1 MRRSLYLI
9 IAIGLVD
16 VHCVSLRYILNA
28 LENELQYRAILL
40 VESSSESESCWEHK
54 YIQGAVPILNFNA
67 NQSLYL
73 KDALNTNILALV
85 CLNENV
91 ESTMQALYENL
102 EDMRDTPTILFVLS
116 DSKVQDVFLECLRRK
131 MLNVLAFKGL
141 DRGFVYS
148 FRAFPTFRVIER
160 NVMDILQYFEQQLE
174 DLGGHT
180 LTTLPDNIIP
190 RTVVYKSPDGS
201 RQLAGYLYPFL
212 RNYVSTI
219 NATLKVCWH
228 LVPEDGMIQL
238 GEVVRLSEIHDVDFP
253 LGMHGIEHGS
263 TSQNVPL
270 EVSSWFLMLPMEPSL
285 SRAQFFIMLGFEKV
299 TPVLLLLTILLT
311 TAHRIE
317 MGLRPSWRCY
327 VLGDRVLQG
336 TLGQA
341 FFLPRRLSVKLMLV
355 YSLILL
361 NGFTFSNYSITS
373 LETWLVHPPS
383 GHPIHSW
390 EQMRTLNLKVL
401 IVPSELDSMTKAL
414 GKQFTESNSDLFEL
428 SKSGNF
434 QDKRLA
440 MDQSYA
446 YPVTCTLWPLLEHAQ
461 IRLPKPEFRRSR
473 EMVLIPLLIMAMPL
487 PKNSMFHKSLNRYRA
502 LTHQSGLYEFWFKRS
517 FNELV
522 ALRKIHYKVNGDHQI
537 YRDFEWQDFSYVWL
551 GFVGGTIA
559 SILVLLA
566 EIGYHRWQLNQN

>member
-1 MRRSLYLI
+1 
-9 IAIGLVD
+9 
-16 VHCVSLRYILNA
+16 
-28 LENELQYRAILL
+28 
-40 VESSSESESCWEHK
+40 
-54 YIQGAVPILNFNA
+54 
-67 NQSLYL
+67 
-73 KDALNTNILALV
+73 
-85 CLNENV
+85 
-91 ESTMQALYENL
+91 
-102 EDMRDTPTILFVLS
+102 
-116 DSKVQDVFLECLRRK
+116 
-131 MLNVLAFKGL
+131 
-141 DRGFVYS
+141 
-148 FRAFPTFRVIER
+148 
-160 NVMDILQYFEQQLE
+160 
-174 DLGGHT
+174 
-180 LTTLPDNIIP
+180 
-190 RTVVYKSPDGS
+190 
-201 RQLAGYLYPFL
+201 
-212 RNYVSTI
+212 
-219 NATLKVCWH
+219 
-228 LVPEDGMIQL
+228 
-238 GEVVRLSEIHDVDFP
+238 
-253 LGMHGIEHGS
+253 
-263 TSQNVPL
+263 
-270 EVSSWFLMLPMEPSL
+270 
-285 SRAQFFIMLGFEKV
+285 
-299 TPVLLLLTILLT
+299 
-311 TAHRIE
+311 
-317 MGLRPSWRCY
+317 
-327 VLGDRVLQG
+327 
-336 TLGQA
+336 
-341 FFLPRRLSVKLMLV
+341 MLV

>member
-40 VESSSESESCWEHK
+40 VESASEIESCWEHK

-91 ESTMQALYENL
+91 DSTMQALYENL

-414 GKQFTESNSDLFEL
+414 GKRFTESNSDLFEL

-551 GFVGGTIA
+551 CFVGGTIA

-566 EIGYHRWQLNQN
+566 EIGYNRWQLNQN

>member
-1 MRRSLYLI
+1 MRLSLYLI
-9 IAIGLVD
+9 VAIGLVD
-16 VHCVSLRYILNA
+16 AHCVSLRYILNA
-28 LENELQYRAILL
+28 LEEELQYRAILL
-40 VESSSESESCWEHK
+40 VESSSESESCWEHR
-54 YIQGAVPILNFNA
+54 YIQGAVPILNFNS

-73 KDALNTNILALV
+73 KDAFNTNILALV

-91 ESTMQALYENL
+91 ESTMQALDENL

-116 DSKVQDVFLECLRRK
+116 DSEVQDVFLKCLRSK

-160 NVMDILQYFEQQLE
+160 DVMDILQYFEHQLE

-180 LTTLPDNIIP
+180 LTTLPDNIAP
-190 RTVVYKSPDGS
+190 RTVVYRSPDGS
-201 RQLAGYLYPFL
+201 RKLAGYLYPFML
-212 RNYVSTI
+212 NYVSTI
-219 NATLKVCWH
+219 NATLKICWH

-253 LGMHGIEHGS
+253 LGIHGIEHGS

-285 SRAQFFIMLGFEKV
+285 PRAQFFIMLGFEKI
-299 TPVLLLLTILLT
+299 TPVLLLFTILLS

-317 MGLRPSWRCY
+317 LGLRPSWRCY
-327 VLGDRVLQG
+327 VLGDRVLRG
-336 TLGQA
+336 ALAQA

-361 NGFTFSNYSITS
+361 NGFTFSNYAITS

-401 IVPSELDSMTKAL
+401 IVPSELDSMTIAL
-414 GKQFTESNSDLFEL
+414 GEEFTDSNSDLFEH

-487 PKNSMFHKSLNRYRA
+487 PKNSMFHKSLSRYRA
-502 LTHQSGLYEFWFKRS
+502 RTHQSGLYEFWFKRS
-517 FNELV
+517 FDELV
-522 ALRKIHYKVNGDHQI
+522 ALRKIHYKVNDDHQT

-559 SILVLLA
+559 SSLVLLA
-566 EIGYHRWQLNQN
+566 EIGYHRWQLN